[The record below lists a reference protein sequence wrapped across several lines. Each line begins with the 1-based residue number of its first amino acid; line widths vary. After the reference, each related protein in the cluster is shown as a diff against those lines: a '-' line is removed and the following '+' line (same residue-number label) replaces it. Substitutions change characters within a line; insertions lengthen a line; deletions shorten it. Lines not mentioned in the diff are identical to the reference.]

1 MISFISKGYGG
12 RISDKEITLQCGFL
26 SLVDPTDTYLI
37 DRGFQREVQEA
48 FAIKGAKV
56 ITPAF
61 THGKTQMSAKD
72 VETSRKI
79 YNVRIHV
86 DRVIGLLKNKYL
98 ILKGPLP
105 VITVVRPSDKDI
117 ATIDHILL
125 ICAALCNLCE
135 GIVL

>member
-1 MISFISKGYGG
+1 MISFISKGFGG

-72 VETSRKI
+72 VET
-79 YNVRIHV
+79 
-86 DRVIGLLKNKYL
+86 
-98 ILKGPLP
+98 
-105 VITVVRPSDKDI
+105 
-117 ATIDHILL
+117 
-125 ICAALCNLCE
+125 
-135 GIVL
+135 